1 MESNNVQNMREALTR
16 LRELVEELSIQR
28 EPMDCAQYCWAIQVI
43 DNALKSPRNC
53 DKFTE
58 SEKALTKFMVENPNE
73 LMDKQ
78 TIWKFSEWLYASK

>member
-1 MESNNVQNMREALTR
+1 MKANNNAK
-16 LRELVEELSIQR
+16 LREVVELVAHINDDGYWSGSASICNLAAKAR
-28 EPMDCAQYCWAIQVI
+28 AALAEP
-43 DNALKSPRNC
+43 PRNC

-58 SEKALTKFMVENPNE
+58 SDKALTKFMVENPNE